1 MQLNRI
7 SGFIFFILSLNFS
20 AVSQTLNLKVNKV
33 LTIGGPEIEKEGYL
47 FIAPQEAFTDS
58 SGNIYV
64 RDVVTTMGF
73 HSQSIKKFDANG
85 KYLLTIGKKGRGPGE
100 FLRILS
106 FCINQN
112 NEILTYDE
120 INRRYSIFSTGG
132 KLLRNFRAT
141 KRGYFSLHALRT
153 FSTNKFLIAHEQI
166 PEYKINNVFT
176 VFKSDMK
183 KILFS
188 FGTKKD
194 FQNNTDPL
202 FEEIFYYEKIPFA
215 LLDTTKLLGSHIY
228 YNGCATFMENKD
240 GKWISKEIKAHRC
253 RYTNVDRIPEKYVK
267 SGNYSAY
274 KNPGG
279 LIISSGYNGKVYGYL
294 IRNFTAGIFPFQK
307 DKFIQFILILIKK
320 GEYEF
325 GFNLFSDSGEFLG
338 YQKIKNYTDIFNI
351 SF

>member
-7 SGFIFFILSLNFS
+7 PGFIFFLYLSLNFS
-20 AVSQTLNLKVNKV
+20 AVSQTLNLKIDKV
-33 LTIGGPEIEKEGYL
+33 FTIGGPEIEKEGYL

-64 RDVVTTMGF
+64 RDVVTTMGY
-73 HSQSIKKFDANG
+73 HSQCIKKFDAHG
-85 KYLLTIGKKGRGPGE
+85 KYVLTIGRKGKGPGE

-120 INRRYSIFSTGG
+120 INRRYSIFSTEG
-132 KLLRNFRAT
+132 KLLKDFRAT
-141 KRGYFSLHALRT
+141 KKGYFSLHALRA
-153 FSTNKFLIAHEQI
+153 FGTNKFLIAHEQM

-176 VFKSDMK
+176 VFTNDMK

-215 LLDTTKLLGSHIY
+215 LTDSTKLLGSHIY
-228 YNGCATFMENKD
+228 YNGCATFMENKN
-240 GKWISKEIKAHRC
+240 GTWISKEIKAHKC
-253 RYTNVDRIPEKYVK
+253 RYTNVDKIPDY
-267 SGNYSAY
+267 AT
-274 KNPGG
+274 
-279 LIISSGYNGKVYGYL
+279 
-294 IRNFTAGIFPFQK
+294 F
-307 DKFIQFILILIKK
+307 
-320 GEYEF
+320 
-325 GFNLFSDSGEFLG
+325 FL
-338 YQKIKNYTDIFNI
+338 
-351 SF
+351 